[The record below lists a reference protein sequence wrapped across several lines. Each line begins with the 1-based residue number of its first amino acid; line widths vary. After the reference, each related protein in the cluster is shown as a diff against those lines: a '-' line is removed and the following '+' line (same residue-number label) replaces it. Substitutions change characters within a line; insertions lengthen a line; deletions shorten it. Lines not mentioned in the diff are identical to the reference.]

1 MTTKR
6 VPGLESLLQGLIRDG
21 EYGAPA
27 RAQRILQR
35 QGPVAVLDE
44 ISRIKRN
51 HVKRLYFEELA
62 KSDSL
67 DFAVKQRIIRQAS
80 EEISSD
86 GEKAEFFEK
95 LATHFWKRPNR
106 ARKPD
111 PVGQHR
117 PFRR

>member
-1 MTTKR
+1 MGNSPGPTLIEASLVRLTPKR
-6 VPGLESLLQGLIRDG
+6 EPGFESLLQGLIRDG
-21 EYGAPA
+21 GYGAPA

-35 QGPVAVLDE
+35 QGPMAVLDE

-86 GEKAEFFEK
+86 GEKAE
-95 LATHFWKRPNR
+95 LL
-106 ARKPD
+106 RKA
-111 PVGQHR
+111 GNS
-117 PFRR
+117 FLE